1 MKELGRKKSKKKSR
15 KVVMSNQ
22 LAEIKRDDGAAA
34 EMILDDPKLNPPSP
48 DNVYTKMQKLYYE
61 EAAATGDGV
70 EVDNVVGSFDQHNTW
85 WDYEFLFCR
94 LGGFP
99 LHECK
104 VLDFACGPGREKY
117 C

>member
-48 DNVYTKMQKLYYE
+48 DNVYTKMQKLY
-61 EAAATGDGV
+61 
-70 EVDNVVGSFDQHNTW
+70 
-85 WDYEFLFCR
+85 
-94 LGGFP
+94 
-99 LHECK
+99 
-104 VLDFACGPGREKY
+104 
-117 C
+117 